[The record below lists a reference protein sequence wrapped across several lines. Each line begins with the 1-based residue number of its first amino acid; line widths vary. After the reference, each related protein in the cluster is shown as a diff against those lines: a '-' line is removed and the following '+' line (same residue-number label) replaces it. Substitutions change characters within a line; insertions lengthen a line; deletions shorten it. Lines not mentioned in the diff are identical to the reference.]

1 MNHLRRARALA
12 CAVMLAGCSSVP
24 LSSLVQLTRIN
35 AETTDLAA
43 LRVAVRLPSALKPR
57 PGGVNMDVLLKV
69 TGEPDQKTTF
79 FLAETHDAGDLSGL
93 SSAARPGFSIYAY
106 RLAPSDIE
114 RLILMRAA
122 LLKQRQDGK
131 RGSLGVGIAAKEFC
145 LVGALPSGSLLSTT
159 YLLTS
164 ETRSYVVLTDDLD
177 LGKEPA
183 VAAELTR
190 LKAC

>member
-12 CAVMLAGCSSVP
+12 FAVMLAGCSSVP

-69 TGEPDQKTTF
+69 TGEPDQKTTL

-93 SSAARPGFSIYAY
+93 SGAAQTAPGRKARFLGRRHCGQGVLPGRRASVRLTPFDHLPVDLGDEELRRAY
-106 RLAPSDIE
+106 R
-114 RLILMRAA
+114 
-122 LLKQRQDGK
+122 
-131 RGSLGVGIAAKEFC
+131 
-145 LVGALPSGSLLSTT
+145 
-159 YLLTS
+159 
-164 ETRSYVVLTDDLD
+164 
-177 LGKEPA
+177 
-183 VAAELTR
+183 
-190 LKAC
+190 

>member
-1 MNHLRRARALA
+1 
-12 CAVMLAGCSSVP
+12 MLAGCSSVP

-57 PGGVNMDVLLKV
+57 PGGLNMDVMLKV

-93 SSAARPGFSIYAY
+93 SGAARPGFSIYAY

-114 RLILMRAA
+114 RLTQMRAA

-145 LVGALPSGSLLSTT
+145 LVGALQSGSLLSTT

-183 VAAELTR
+183 TAAELTR

>member
-1 MNHLRRARALA
+1 LGLA
-12 CAVMLAGCSSVP
+12 VVLAGCSSVP

-57 PGGVNMDVLLKV
+57 PGGVNMDVMLQV

-79 FLAETHDAGDLSGL
+79 FLAATHDAADLSGL
-93 SSAARPGFSIYAY
+93 SGAARPGFSIYAS
-106 RLAPSDIE
+106 RLAASDIE
-114 RLILMRAA
+114 RLILMRGA

-145 LVGALPSGSLLSTT
+145 LVGALASGPLLSTT

-183 VAAELTR
+183 VAAEVTR
-190 LKAC
+190 LKDW

>member
-1 MNHLRRARALA
+1 
-12 CAVMLAGCSSVP
+12 

-57 PGGVNMDVLLKV
+57 PGGVNMDVSLKV
-69 TGEPDQKTTF
+69 TEPDQKTTL

-93 SSAARPGFSIYAY
+93 SGAARPGFSIYAY

>member
-1 MNHLRRARALA
+1 M
-12 CAVMLAGCSSVP
+12 
-24 LSSLVQLTRIN
+24 
-35 AETTDLAA
+35 
-43 LRVAVRLPSALKPR
+43 
-57 PGGVNMDVLLKV
+57 
-69 TGEPDQKTTF
+69 
-79 FLAETHDAGDLSGL
+79 AETHDAGDLSGL

-114 RLILMRAA
+114 RLIVMRAA

-131 RGSLGVGIAAKEFC
+131 RGSVGVDIAAKEFC

-183 VAAELTR
+183 VAAELAR

>member
-1 MNHLRRARALA
+1 
-12 CAVMLAGCSSVP
+12 MLAGCSSVP
-24 LSSLVQLTRIN
+24 LSSLVQLIRIN

-69 TGEPDQKTTF
+69 TGESDQKTTF
-79 FLAETHDAGDLSGL
+79 FLTETHDAGDLSGL
-93 SSAARPGFSIYAY
+93 SGAARPGFSIYAY
-106 RLAPSDIE
+106 RLAPNDIE

-190 LKAC
+190 LKPC

>member
-1 MNHLRRARALA
+1 MNHLRRARALGL
-12 CAVMLAGCSSVP
+12 AVMLAGCSSVP

-57 PGGVNMDVLLKV
+57 PAGVNMDVLLKV
-69 TGEPDQKTTF
+69 TGEPDQKITF
-79 FLAETHDAGDLSGL
+79 FLAETHDASDLSGF

-106 RLAPSDIE
+106 RLTPSDIE

-131 RGSLGVGIAAKEFC
+131 RGSLGVGIATKEFC

-164 ETRSYVVLTDDLD
+164 EMRSYVVLTDDLD

-183 VAAELTR
+183 IAAELAR
-190 LKAC
+190 LKSC

>member
-1 MNHLRRARALA
+1 
-12 CAVMLAGCSSVP
+12 MLAGCSSVP

-57 PGGVNMDVLLKV
+57 PGGLNMDVMLKV

-93 SSAARPGFSIYAY
+93 SGAARPGFSIYAY

-114 RLILMRAA
+114 RLTQMRAA

-177 LGKEPA
+177 LGQEPA
-183 VAAELTR
+183 VAAELAR

>member
-1 MNHLRRARALA
+1 MNRLRRARALGL
-12 CAVMLAGCSSVP
+12 AVALAGCSSVP

-69 TGEPDQKTTF
+69 TGEPD
-79 FLAETHDAGDLSGL
+79 DAGDLLGL
-93 SSAARPGFSIYAY
+93 SGAARPGFSIHAY
-106 RLAPSDIE
+106 RLAPGDIE

-122 LLKQRQDGK
+122 LLKQRRDGK

-164 ETRSYVVLTDDLD
+164 ETRSYVLLTDDLD

-183 VAAELTR
+183 VAAELAR
-190 LKAC
+190 LKPC